1 LSIKM
6 DKKLVI
12 GILAHVDAGKTTLTE
27 GLLYQ
32 LGKLRKLGRV
42 DHGDAFL
49 DTHTLE
55 RERGITIFSKQAL
68 FDLDDMQVTLLD
80 TPGHT
85 DFSAETERTL
95 SVLDYC
101 ILVVSGTEGVQA
113 HTRTLWNLLATY
125 RIPTFVFVNKMDRDG
140 ADRAAV
146 LEELQRELS
155 PACIAFANPDDAFYE
170 SLAVLKEDLLE
181 QYLEKGVIRKEQI
194 RELVAERE
202 AFPCYFG
209 SALRCEGIDELIKG
223 LQEYMSVPKY
233 GKQLSAYVYK
243 ISRDEQGNRLTHMK
257 ITGGCL
263 KVRDTLVHEGLA
275 GAEEDGQTQLEEKV
289 NQIRIYS
296 GVKFETVQEVSAGTI
311 CTVMGLANSYPGEC
325 FGEGIVRRM
334 PLLEPVLSCRVE
346 LPAGVDASGMLIKLK
361 QLEEENPELHVVW
374 DEKLQEIQLR
384 IMGEIQ
390 TEVLKNLIMERYGV
404 EVGFGPG
411 NILYKETVINTV
423 EGVGHFEPLRHYA
436 EVHLRIEPGER
447 GSGITIATDCSEDEL
462 EKNWQRLIMTHLRE
476 KEHVG
481 VLTGSPLTD
490 VKLTLVAGRAHKK
503 HTEGGDF
510 RQATYRAVRQG
521 LMQAESVLLEPYY
534 RFRLTLPRE
543 FLGRAMTDIDTFAG
557 SCDAP
562 FIEEETAI
570 LTGTAPVS
578 TIRGYAREV
587 TAYTKGL
594 GFLALTPAG
603 YDTCHDGASVKAK
616 MGYDPDRD
624 LRNPSSSVFCAH
636 GAGFVVEWHEVPYYM
651 HLEAEKQAAEQAET
665 EAENP
670 QKNARKVS
678 DEEFVGVEEVD
689 AILAKAYFSNRKA
702 KHEDRRYHK
711 QSVTLP
717 VNNPVKK
724 KPQPKKE
731 AYLLV
736 DGYNIVFAWPELK
749 ELSKVSID
757 GARDKLLDIL
767 CNFQGIQQCNIIA
780 VFDAYRVQG
789 HPTERFAYHNIN
801 VVFTKEAETADQYIE
816 TFAKK
821 NASEYDI
828 TVATSDHLEQ
838 MIIYG
843 AGCHLWNAEELYRRV
858 TEAEKKLR
866 EEYLNKNY

>member
-1 LSIKM
+1 MKE
-6 DKKLVI
+6 KKAVI

-32 LGKLRKLGRV
+32 VGKLRRMGRV

-49 DTHTLE
+49 DTHALE
-55 RERGITIFSKQAL
+55 RERGITIFSKQAVFEL
-68 FDLDDMQVTLLD
+68 GDMEITLLD

-125 RIPTFVFVNKMDRDG
+125 HIPTFIFVNKMDRDG
-140 ADRAAV
+140 ADRTAV
-146 LEELQRELS
+146 LAELQRELS
-155 PACIAFANPDDAFYE
+155 PACVQFDSRDENCLE
-170 SLAVLKEDLLE
+170 SLAVLHEELLE
-181 QYLEKGVIRKEQI
+181 QYLETGSIRREQI
-194 RELVAERE
+194 QKLVAERE

-209 SALRCEGIDELIKG
+209 SALRCEGIDELIQG
-223 LQEYMSVPKY
+223 LQEVMFVPKY

-257 ITGGCL
+257 ITGGSL
-263 KVRDTLVHEGLA
+263 KVRDALIHEGLA
-275 GAEEDGQTQLEEKV
+275 GAEENSQEQSEEKV

-296 GVKFETVQEVSAGTI
+296 GMKFEAVQEAGAGTI
-311 CTVMGLANSYPGEC
+311 CAVTGLAKSYPGEM
-325 FGEGIVRRM
+325 FGTGVLRRM
-334 PLLEPVLSCRVE
+334 PLLEPVMSCKLE
-346 LPAGVDASGMLIKLK
+346 LPAGTDASGMLIKLR
-361 QLEEENPELHVVW
+361 QLEEENPELHIVW

-390 TEVLKNLIMERYGV
+390 TEVLKNLIQERYGI

-411 NILYKETVINTV
+411 NILYKETIINTV

-436 EVHLRIEPGER
+436 EVHLKIEPGER
-447 GSGITIATDCSEDEL
+447 GSGITIATECSEDEL
-462 EKNWQRLIMTHLRE
+462 EKNWQRLILTHLQE
-476 KEHVG
+476 KEHLG

-490 VKLTLVAGRAHKK
+490 VKLTLIAGRAHKK

-521 LMQAESVLLEPYY
+521 LMQAESVLLEPYN

-543 FLGRAMTDIDTFAG
+543 YLGRAMTDIDAFAG
-557 SCDAP
+557 NCDAP
-562 FIEEETAI
+562 QIEEEMAV

-594 GFLALTPAG
+594 GFLTLTPAG
-603 YDTCHDGASVKAK
+603 YDTCHDGAAVKAK

-636 GAGFVVEWHEVPYYM
+636 GAGFVVEWDQVPYYM
-651 HLEAEKQAAEQAET
+651 HLEAEKQATERL
-665 EAENP
+665 EAEENNP
-670 QKNARKVS
+670 QRSARKVS

-689 AILAKAYFSNRKA
+689 AILEKAYFSNRKA
-702 KHEDRRYHK
+702 KHEDHRYHK
-711 QSVTLP
+711 QSVVLP
-717 VNNPVKK
+717 TNAAPRK

-731 AYLLV
+731 EYLLV
-736 DGYNIVFAWPELK
+736 DGYNIVFAWQELK
-749 ELSKVSID
+749 ELSKISID

-767 CNFQGIQQCNIIA
+767 CNYQGIRQCNVIA

-816 TFAKK
+816 AFAKK

-843 AGCHLWNAEELYRRV
+843 AGCQLWNAEELYRRV
-858 TEAEKKLR
+858 TEAESKLR
-866 EEYLNKNY
+866 EEYLNKKY

>member
-1 LSIKM
+1 MKE
-6 DKKLVI
+6 KKLVI

-32 LGKLRKLGRV
+32 LGKLRKMGRV

-49 DTHTLE
+49 DTHALE

-68 FDLDDMQVTLLD
+68 FELADMQVTLLD

-125 RIPTFVFVNKMDRDG
+125 HIPTFVFVNKMDRDG
-140 ADRAAV
+140 ADQITV

-155 PACIAFANPDDAFYE
+155 PACIAFEQQDDAFFE
-170 SLAVLKEDLLE
+170 SLAVLKEELLE
-181 QYLEKGVIRKEQI
+181 QYLEKGSIQQEQI

-209 SALRCEGIDELIKG
+209 SALRCEGIDELIQG
-223 LQEYMSVPKY
+223 LQEIMIVPKY

-243 ISRDEQGNRLTHMK
+243 ISRDDQGNRLTHMK

-263 KVRDTLVHEGLA
+263 KVRDVLVHEGLA
-275 GAEEDGQTQLEEKV
+275 GTNEDGQEQQEEKV

-296 GVKFETVQEVSAGTI
+296 GVKFEAVQEAGAGTI
-311 CTVMGLANSYPGEC
+311 CAVTGLTKSYPGEV
-325 FGEGIVRRM
+325 FGDGILRRM
-334 PLLEPVLSCRVE
+334 PLLEPVMSCRVE
-346 LPAGVDASGMLIKLK
+346 LPDGVDASGMLIKLK
-361 QLEEENPELHVVW
+361 QLEEENPELHIVW

-390 TEVLKNLIMERYGV
+390 TEVLKNLIQERYGV
-404 EVGFGPG
+404 TVGFGPG
-411 NILYKETVINTV
+411 NILYKETVINSV
-423 EGVGHFEPLRHYA
+423 EGIGHFEPLRHYA
-436 EVHLRIEPGER
+436 EVHLKIEPGER

-462 EKNWQRLIMTHLRE
+462 EKNWQRLILTHLRE

-490 VKLTLVAGRAHKK
+490 VKLTLIAGRAHKK

-543 FLGRAMTDIDTFAG
+543 YLGRAMTDIDAFAG
-557 SCDAP
+557 NCDAP
-562 FIEEETAI
+562 QIDEDTAV

-603 YDTCHDGASVKAK
+603 YDTCHDGAAVKAK

-636 GAGFVVEWHEVPYYM
+636 GAGFVVEWDQVPYYM
-651 HLEAEKQAAEQAET
+651 HLEAEKQAEEQIES
-665 EAENP
+665 ENENP

-689 AILAKAYFSNRKA
+689 AILAKAYYSNRKA

-711 QSVTLP
+711 QSVQLP
-717 VNNPVKK
+717 VNQSVRK

-731 AYLLV
+731 EYLLV
-736 DGYNIVFAWPELK
+736 DGYNIVFAWQELK

-767 CNFQGIQQCNIIA
+767 CNYQGMRQCNVIA

-816 TFAKK
+816 AFAKK

-843 AGCHLWNAEELYRRV
+843 AGCQLWNAEELYRRV
-858 TEAEKKLR
+858 TEAQEKLR
-866 EEYLNKNY
+866 EEYLNKSY

>member
-1 LSIKM
+1 MKE
-6 DKKLVI
+6 KKTVI
-12 GILAHVDAGKTTLTE
+12 GILAHVDAGKTTLTVS
-27 GLLYQ
+27 LLYQ
-32 LGKLRKLGRV
+32 VGKLRRMGRV

-49 DTHTLE
+49 DTHALE
-55 RERGITIFSKQAL
+55 RERGITIFSKQAVFEL
-68 FDLDDMQVTLLD
+68 GGMQVTLLD

-113 HTRTLWNLLATY
+113 HTRTLWNLLANY

-140 ADRAAV
+140 ADEIRMLA
-146 LEELQRELS
+146 ELQRELS
-155 PACIAFANPDDAFYE
+155 PACFSFGRRDEILFE
-170 SLAVLKEDLLE
+170 SLAVLREELLE
-181 QYLEKGVIRKEQI
+181 QYLEKGSIQREQI
-194 RELVAERE
+194 QALIAGREV
-202 AFPCYFG
+202 FPCYFG
-209 SALRCEGIDELIKG
+209 SALRCEGIDELIQG
-223 LQEYMSVPKY
+223 LQEWMKVPEY

-263 KVRDTLVHEGLA
+263 KVRDALIHEGLA
-275 GAEEDGQTQLEEKV
+275 GAGEDGGKPAEEKV

-296 GVKFETVQEVSAGTI
+296 GVKFEAVQEALAGTV
-311 CTVMGLANSYPGEC
+311 CAVTGLAGSYPGEV
-325 FGEGIVRRM
+325 FGDGIVRRM
-334 PLLEPVLSCRVE
+334 PLLEPVLSCKVE
-346 LPAGVDASGMLIKLK
+346 LPAGADASGMLIKLK
-361 QLEEENPELHVVW
+361 QLEEENPELHIVW

-390 TEVLKNLIMERYGV
+390 TEVLKNLILERYGI

-447 GSGITIATDCSEDEL
+447 GSGIVIATDCSEDEL
-462 EKNWQRLIMTHLRE
+462 EKNWQRLIMTHLCE

-481 VLTGSPLTD
+481 VLIGSPLTD
-490 VKLTLVAGRAHKK
+490 VKITLVAGRAHKK

-521 LMQAESVLLEPYY
+521 LMQAESELLEPYY

-543 FLGRAMTDIDTFAG
+543 FLGRAMTDVDAFAG

-562 FIEEETAI
+562 QIEEDTAI

-578 TIRGYAREV
+578 TMRGYAREV

-603 YDTCHDGASVKAK
+603 YDTCHDGAAVKAK
-616 MGYDPDRD
+616 IGYDPDRD

-636 GAGFVVEWHEVPYYM
+636 GAGFVVEWDQVPYYM
-651 HLEAEKQAAEQAET
+651 HLETEKQAAEQSGAE
-665 EAENP
+665 EDNP
-670 QKNARKVS
+670 QKYARTVS

-689 AILAKAYFSNRKA
+689 AILAKAYFSNRKE

-717 VNNPVKK
+717 INTAPRK

-731 AYLLV
+731 EYLLV
-736 DGYNIVFAWPELK
+736 DGYNIVFAWQELK

-767 CNFQGIQQCNIIA
+767 CNFQGIRQCNVIA

-789 HPTERFAYHNIN
+789 HPTERFSYHNIN

-816 TFAKK
+816 AFAKK

-843 AGCHLWNAEELYRRV
+843 AGCQLWNAEELYRRV
-858 TEAEKKLR
+858 TEAESKLR